1 MQDRDQADFEAD
13 PDLGPPD
20 RECLGAYPSLEAFAR
35 DAVAPLL
42 RPEGRWLLDCLD
54 LARVLRVLAGDD
66 RLHLHDGH
74 VYLDRRPRPPRRPR

>member
-1 MQDRDQADFEAD
+1 MARMDDDAGAACD
-13 PDLGPPD
+13 PTNATDSEDLG
-20 RECLGAYPSLEAFAR
+20 RHASLEDFAR
-35 DAVAPLL
+35 DAVTPLL

-74 VYLDRRPRPPRRPR
+74 VYLDRLPGPPRRPQ